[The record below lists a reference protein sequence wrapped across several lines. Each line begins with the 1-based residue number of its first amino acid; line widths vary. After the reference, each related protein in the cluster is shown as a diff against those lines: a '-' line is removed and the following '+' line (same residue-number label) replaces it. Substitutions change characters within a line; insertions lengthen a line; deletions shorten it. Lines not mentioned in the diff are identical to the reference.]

1 MEQTSRR
8 ARWVL
13 VMVLCVSAGLAAG
26 ARAAAPEDLVKDLLA
41 AAQSGDVDGFLSGLT
56 TDSRQALIEAV
67 AHQAA
72 LSRALEQFQQALDER
87 FGAGAEMLASPPDDL
102 QAALARFA
110 NAEVIGQRE
119 APDGAVELHVKTS
132 LKTGNGETITREE
145 MLVARQEDGAWK
157 LVLGFAANGKLAA
170 ERGAAAERIVQEVR
184 DGKHK
189 DRLSA
194 MIALA
199 NAWTKKK
206 GPQP

>member
-1 MEQTSRR
+1 M
-8 ARWVL
+8 A
-13 VMVLCVSAGLAAG
+13 LCVSPGLAAG
-26 ARAAAPEDLVKDLLA
+26 ARAAAPEDLIKDLLV
-41 AAQSGDVDGFLSGLT
+41 AAQRGDVDGFLSGLT
-56 TDSRQALIEAV
+56 TDSRKSLTEAV

-87 FGAGAEMLASPPDDL
+87 FGAGTEMLASPPDDL
-102 QAALARFA
+102 PAALARFV
-110 NAEVIGQRE
+110 NAEVIAQRE
-119 APDGAVELHVKTS
+119 APDGAVQLQVKTS

-145 MLVARQEDGAWK
+145 TLVVWQEAGAWK
-157 LVLGFAANGKLAA
+157 LVLGFAANGKLAV

-199 NAWTKKK
+199 NAWMRQK
-206 GPQP
+206 GPKP